1 MRNACIEVLFKHVRG
16 ELGVFSMVDEIES
29 LEDILTIQEEEEL
42 RIVLENM
49 VESVKTYCEKDGKL
63 TASEKR
69 IIKQMKVTTDDLA
82 EEIINLYKEHTL
94 VDDLTLLDVV
104 NRNRVKILNDLLLAA
119 LTPKKQLLS
128 EEAKNVIEM
137 VSKELI

>member
-1 MRNACIEVLFKHVRG
+1 MFALKYCLKQTRG
-16 ELGVFSMVDEIES
+16 ELGVFSMAEEVES

-42 RIVLENM
+42 REVLENM
-49 VESVKTYCEKDGKL
+49 VNSVKTYCEKDGKL

-82 EEIINLYKEHTL
+82 EEIIKLYKEHTL

-104 NRNRVKILNDLLLAA
+104 NRNRVKILNDLLHAA

>member
-1 MRNACIEVLFKHVRG
+1 MTE
-16 ELGVFSMVDEIES
+16 EIES

-42 RIVLENM
+42 RIVLEKL
-49 VESVKTYCEKDGKL
+49 VESVKSYCEKDGKL

-82 EEIINLYKEHTL
+82 EEIIKLYKENIL
-94 VDDLTLLDVV
+94 VDDLTLLDIV
-104 NRNRVKILNDLLLAA
+104 NKNRVKILNDLLNAA

-128 EEAKNVIEM
+128 EEARNVIAM
-137 VSKELI
+137 VSKDLI

>member
-1 MRNACIEVLFKHVRG
+1 MLKLTIG
-16 ELGVFSMVDEIES
+16 ELGVFSMVEEIES
-29 LEDILTIQEEEEL
+29 LEDILTIQEEEDL
-42 RIVLENM
+42 REVLKNM

-69 IIKQMKVTTDDLA
+69 IIKQMKVTADDLVK
-82 EEIINLYKEHTL
+82 EIIGLYKEHTL

-104 NRNRVKILNDLLLAA
+104 NKNRVKILNDLLHAA